1 MKQKLNTHTKLL
13 HTMHIYRALKNSKAK
28 PKPTQKLSR
37 SQVAS
42 KKQNKTKT
50 MFTKVYKLASFVRN
64 SIIIDT
70 YIRFKGALPRS
81 DGATEHGNLTTFNLA
96 NFGSADVDA
105 AAAGTGDS
113 LPTSVEAARRPP
125 PPPRAAPARG
135 GAPPCAC
142 ARPPRS
148 CCI

>member
-1 MKQKLNTHTKLL
+1 
-13 HTMHIYRALKNSKAK
+13 
-28 PKPTQKLSR
+28 
-37 SQVAS
+37 
-42 KKQNKTKT
+42 

-125 PPPRAAPARG
+125 PPSPRVGGRRPAHAHARRAPVASDAASDVSPMNTVNSER
-135 GAPPCAC
+135 
-142 ARPPRS
+142 
-148 CCI
+148 